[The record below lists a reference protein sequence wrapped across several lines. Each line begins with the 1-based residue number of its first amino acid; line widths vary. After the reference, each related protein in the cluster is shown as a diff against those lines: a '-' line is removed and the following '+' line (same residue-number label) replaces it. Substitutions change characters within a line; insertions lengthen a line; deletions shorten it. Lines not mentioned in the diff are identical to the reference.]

1 MVRTDACLVN
11 LVRLIIAPDR
21 SGAYLKERLFGKCED
36 SIQGKS
42 GHFF

>member
-21 SGAYLKERLFGKCED
+21 SGAYLKEWLFGKCEFE
-36 SIQGKS
+36 
-42 GHFF
+42 H